1 MERTSSVS
9 SSPCPICLETEDTT
23 VLVKYFE
30 LSGEGGRVSKEEPQA
45 GVRLPARLW
54 SLEVTIPF
62 GPYS

>member
-1 MERTSSVS
+1 MS
-9 SSPCPICLETEDTT
+9 SSPCLIFLETVDTT

-30 LSGEGGRVSKEEPQA
+30 LSGEGGRVSKEEPQV

-62 GPYS
+62 EPHS